1 MAPHPDVARPAAPA
15 GRASLHVE
23 PRGLRAIA
31 QHYLK
36 DMVYGSN
43 DGLITTFAVVAG
55 VEGGA
60 LTRRAVLIVG
70 LANLLA
76 DGLSMGAGNY
86 LSIRSQES
94 VRRTLALPEE
104 EARPARHAAATF
116 LAFAAA
122 GTLPLIPY
130 AVSLWPP
137 SSRLVSATVMTF
149 AALFAVGALRS
160 TVTEESPI
168 TGGLEMLGLGVVVA
182 AVAYY
187 SGTVAAWLLA

>member
-1 MAPHPDVARPAAPA
+1 MKILISAAGAAGREPTVRSSQLLNTAPLCAPEDGPRDRRHRSERGAADGAPA
-15 GRASLHVE
+15 RCPTGPLGDATDGRLDSQRLL
-23 PRGLRAIA
+23 P
-31 QHYLK
+31 
-36 DMVYGSN
+36 D
-43 DGLITTFAVVAG
+43 LI
-55 VEGGA
+55 
-60 LTRRAVLIVG
+60 
-70 LANLLA
+70 
-76 DGLSMGAGNY
+76 
-86 LSIRSQES
+86 
-94 VRRTLALPEE
+94 
-104 EARPARHAAATF
+104 
-116 LAFAAA
+116 
-122 GTLPLIPY
+122 TLPLIPY